1 MIDDVCG
8 LVHREMMFVGLYT
21 ERSHH
26 HRIVMYYYCLVVS
39 YQ

>member
-1 MIDDVCG
+1 
-8 LVHREMMFVGLYT
+8 MMFVGLYT

-39 YQ
+39 YRYYSRTTS